1 MLKIHF
7 NWTHNNITFRNGFC
21 YKFKYLNYEHDPYP
35 HIFFLYAIRG
45 TNPSSGNKWD
55 LIQAINLNYLPR
67 AVRKKFVADWGDT
80 LKRSKGDF
88 KMMWKTLMLKYP
100 YMKIATRRYLL
111 TPKNYINNIEYI
123 APEQMDKEIVR
134 NMVRDYSMAELRRRG
149 RLVRQ
154 FKPKGRK

>member
-1 MLKIHF
+1 MALRQF
-7 NWTHNNITFRNGFC
+7 FRLTVKGTLLGNGRC
-21 YKFKYLNYEHDPYP
+21 YKFKYLNYEHDPSP
-35 HIFFLYAIRG
+35 CIFFLYAIRG
-45 TNPSSGNKWD
+45 VNPSTGHKWD

-111 TPKNYINNIEYI
+111 TPT
-123 APEQMDKEIVR
+123 IV
-134 NMVRDYSMAELRRRG
+134 
-149 RLVRQ
+149 
-154 FKPKGRK
+154 